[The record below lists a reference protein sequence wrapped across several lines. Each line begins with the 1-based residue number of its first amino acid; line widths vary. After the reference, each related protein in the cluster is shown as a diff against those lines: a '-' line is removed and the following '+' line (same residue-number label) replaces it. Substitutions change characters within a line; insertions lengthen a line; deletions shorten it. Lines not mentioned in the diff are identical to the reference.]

1 VTDPVRARRRAFAAL
16 LALGILNHVALTG
29 ARVDVSLDALARGAS
44 PATVGLLIALFAM
57 LPMVFAVGIGRFS
70 DRVGAATPMIAGSAG
85 LAASIALPALAP
97 GFPALFASA
106 ALAGLSFTTFQ
117 IALQHVTGEAGDP
130 GKRVKRFSLLAL
142 AFSVSGIVGPLF
154 TGFAIDYAGHRAAF
168 AMLAVVP
175 LVPFAV
181 LLSRRVPLPAPR
193 AREERASRSGM
204 FDLVRHRPMQRLLAL
219 NALFALGW
227 DLHTVFVPI
236 VGAQLGLTASQIGA
250 VLAAFGLATFAVR
263 VALPWV
269 ASRASETQVLA
280 AALFLSAGAYAG
292 FPFATGAGMLAA
304 LSFTLGLGLGGGQPV
319 MMSLLTTRAPPGR
332 MGEVAGLRMSL
343 IQTMAVAAPLAFG
356 ALGTTLGLLPVF
368 WGVGV
373 CLATGGM
380 VARRG
385 A

>member
-1 VTDPVRARRRAFAAL
+1 M
-16 LALGILNHVALTG
+16 
-29 ARVDVSLDALARGAS
+29 SLDALARGAS

-57 LPMVFAVGIGRFS
+57 LPMVFAVAIGRYS
-70 DRVGAATPMIAGSAG
+70 DRVGAGTPMLAGSAG
-85 LAASIALPALAP
+85 LSASIALPALAP

-117 IALQHVTGEAGDP
+117 VALQHVTGEMGEP

-142 AFSVSGIVGPLF
+142 AFSVSGIVGPLV
-154 TGFAIDYAGHRAAF
+154 TGFTIDYAGHRAAF
-168 AMLAVVP
+168 ALLAVVP
-175 LVPFAV
+175 LAPLAV
-181 LLSRRVPLPAPR
+181 LLSRRIALPAPAAHEEHASGR
-193 AREERASRSGM
+193 AM
-204 FDLVRHRPMQRLLAL
+204 FDLVRHRPMRRLLAL

-236 VGAQLGLTASQIGA
+236 VGADLGLSASQIGA
-250 VLAAFGLATFAVR
+250 VLAAFGLATFVVR

-292 FPFATGAGMLAA
+292 FPFATGAGMLAM

-332 MGEVAGLRMSL
+332 MGEVAGLRMSM

-368 WGVGV
+368 WGVGA
-373 CLATGGM
+373 CLATGGV

>member
-1 VTDPVRARRRAFAAL
+1 MTDAARTRRRSFAVL
-16 LALGILNHVALTG
+16 LALGILNHAALTG

-57 LPMVFAVGIGRFS
+57 LPMVFAVAIGRHS
-70 DRVGAATPMIAGSAG
+70 DRVGAGTPMLAGSAG
-85 LAASIALPALAP
+85 LAASISLPALAP

-106 ALAGLSFTTFQ
+106 ALAGLSFTMFQ
-117 IALQHVTGEAGDP
+117 VALQHVTGEMGDP

-142 AFSVSGIVGPLF
+142 AFSVSGIVGPLV
-154 TGFAIDYAGHRAAF
+154 TGFTIDFAGHRAAF

-175 LVPFAV
+175 LAPLAV
-181 LLSRRVPLPAPR
+181 LLSRRIALPAP
-193 AREERASRSGM
+193 AAHEEHASGRGM
-204 FDLVRHRPMQRLLAL
+204 FDLVRHRPMRRLLAL

-236 VGAQLGLTASQIGA
+236 VGAELGLSASRIGA
-250 VLAAFGLATFAVR
+250 VLAAFGLATFVVR

-269 ASRASETQVLA
+269 AARASETQVLA

-292 FPFATGAGMLAA
+292 FPFATGAGTLAM

-332 MGEVAGLRMSL
+332 MGEVAGLRMSM

-356 ALGTTLGLLPVF
+356 ALGTTLGLVPVF
-368 WGVGV
+368 WGVGA
-373 CLATGGM
+373 CLATGGV

-385 A
+385 P

>member
-1 VTDPVRARRRAFAAL
+1 MTDAARSRRRAFAAL
-16 LALGILNHVALTG
+16 LVLGILNHVALTG

-44 PATVGLLIALFAM
+44 PATVGVLIALFAM
-57 LPMVFAVGIGRFS
+57 LPMVFAVAIGRYS
-70 DRVGAATPMIAGSAG
+70 DRVGASTPMIAGSAG

-106 ALAGLSFTTFQ
+106 ALAGLSFTMFQ
-117 IALQHVTGEAGDP
+117 VALQHVTGEMGEP

-154 TGFAIDYAGHRAAF
+154 TGFAIDYAGHRTAF
-168 AMLAVVP
+168 ALLAIVP
-175 LVPFAV
+175 LAPLAV
-181 LLSRRVPLPAPR
+181 LLSRRIPLPAP
-193 AREERASRSGM
+193 AAHEERASGRGM
-204 FDLVRHRPMQRLLAL
+204 LDLVRHRAMRRLLLL

-236 VGAQLGLTASQIGA
+236 VGAQLGLSASRIGA
-250 VLAAFGLATFAVR
+250 VLAAFGLATFVVR

-269 ASRASETQVLA
+269 AARVSETQVLA

-292 FPFATGAGMLAA
+292 FPFAAGAGTLAM

-332 MGEVAGLRMSL
+332 MGEVAGLRMSM
-343 IQTMAVAAPLAFG
+343 IQSMAVAAPLAFG
-356 ALGTTLGLLPVF
+356 ALGATIGLLPVF
-368 WGVGV
+368 WGVGA
-373 CLATGGM
+373 CLATGG
-380 VARRG
+380 VIARRS

>member
-1 VTDPVRARRRAFAAL
+1 MTDAARTRRRAFAAL
-16 LALGILNHVALTG
+16 LALGIMNHVALTG

-57 LPMVFAVGIGRFS
+57 LPMVFAVAIGRYS
-70 DRVGAATPMIAGSAG
+70 DRVGAGTPMLAGSAG

-106 ALAGLSFTTFQ
+106 ALAGLSFTMFQ
-117 IALQHVTGEAGDP
+117 VALQHVTGEMGDP
-130 GKRVKRFSLLAL
+130 AKRVKRFSLLAL
-142 AFSVSGIVGPLF
+142 AFSVSGIVGPLV

-168 AMLAVVP
+168 ALLAVVP
-175 LVPFAV
+175 LAPLVV
-181 LLSRRVPLPAPR
+181 LLSRRIPLPAP
-193 AREERASRSGM
+193 AAHAERASRRGM
-204 FDLVRHRPMQRLLAL
+204 LDLVCHRPMRRLLAL

-236 VGAQLGLTASQIGA
+236 VGAELGLSASQIGA
-250 VLAAFGLATFAVR
+250 VLAAFGLATFVVR
-263 VALPWV
+263 LALPWV

-280 AALFLSAGAYAG
+280 AALFLAAGAYVG
-292 FPFATGAGMLAA
+292 FPFATGAGMLAM

-319 MMSLLTTRAPPGR
+319 MMSLLATRAPPGR
-332 MGEVAGLRMSL
+332 MGEVAGLRMAL

-368 WGVGV
+368 WGVGA
-373 CLATGGM
+373 CLATGGV

>member
-1 VTDPVRARRRAFAAL
+1 VTDAARTRRRAFAAL
-16 LALGILNHVALTG
+16 LALGIMNHVALTG

-57 LPMVFAVGIGRFS
+57 LPMVFAVAIGRYS
-70 DRVGAATPMIAGSAG
+70 DRVGAGTPMLAGSTG

-106 ALAGLSFTTFQ
+106 ALAGLSFTMFQ
-117 IALQHVTGEAGDP
+117 VALQHVTGEMGDP
-130 GKRVKRFSLLAL
+130 AKRVKRFSLLAL
-142 AFSVSGIVGPLF
+142 AFSVSGIVGPLV

-168 AMLAVVP
+168 ALLAVVP
-175 LVPFAV
+175 LAPLVV
-181 LLSRRVPLPAPR
+181 LLSRRIPLPAP
-193 AREERASRSGM
+193 AAHEERASRRGM
-204 FDLVRHRPMQRLLAL
+204 LDLVRHRPMRRLLAL

-236 VGAQLGLTASQIGA
+236 VGAELGLSASQIGA
-250 VLAAFGLATFAVR
+250 VLAAFGLATFVVR
-263 VALPWV
+263 LALPWV

-280 AALFLSAGAYAG
+280 AALFLSAGAYVG
-292 FPFATGAGMLAA
+292 FPFATGAGMLAM

-319 MMSLLTTRAPPGR
+319 MMSLLATRAPPGR

-368 WGVGV
+368 WGVGA
-373 CLATGGM
+373 CLVTGGV

>member
-1 VTDPVRARRRAFAAL
+1 MTDAARTRRRAFAVL

-29 ARVDVSLDALARGAS
+29 ARVGVSLDALARGAS

-57 LPMVFAVGIGRFS
+57 LPMVFAVAIGRHS
-70 DRVGAATPMIAGSAG
+70 DRVGAGTPMLAGSAG
-85 LAASIALPALAP
+85 LAASISLPALAP

-106 ALAGLSFTTFQ
+106 ALAGLSFTMFQ
-117 IALQHVTGEAGDP
+117 VALQHVTGEMGEP

-154 TGFAIDYAGHRAAF
+154 TGFTIDFAGHRAAF

-175 LVPFAV
+175 LAPLAV
-181 LLSRRVPLPAPR
+181 LLSRRIALPAP
-193 AREERASRSGM
+193 AAHEEHASGRGM
-204 FDLVRHRPMQRLLAL
+204 FDLVRHRPMRRLLAL

-236 VGAQLGLTASQIGA
+236 VGAELGLSASRIGA
-250 VLAAFGLATFAVR
+250 VLAAFGLATFVVR

-269 ASRASETQVLA
+269 AARASETQVLA

-292 FPFATGAGMLAA
+292 FPFASGAGTLAM

-332 MGEVAGLRMSL
+332 MGEVAGLRMSM

-356 ALGTTLGLLPVF
+356 ALGTTLGLVPVF
-368 WGVGV
+368 WGVGA
-373 CLATGGM
+373 CLATGGV

-385 A
+385 P